1 MRNLQNLILFVT
13 IIAINMFIIAGHISA
28 QEVTS
33 QTYTLTVKPE
43 PADARVRIMNIQPR
57 YHDGIA
63 LALGRYDIEVSQEG
77 YYTYRE
83 WLTLSEDTILPVS
96 LEEINE
102 EALRKRALK
111 AAADKTPLYTFN
123 NNSRDI
129 NRVQFSQSG
138 WYALGAGY
146 NVIRLWD
153 LRTGSNFRS
162 LFGHNGTVQCA
173 SFSPD
178 EQYVVSGG
186 YDNTIR
192 LWSVNSGDLI
202 RILGH
207 HESYVESVAFSPDG
221 KYLASGGLDN
231 LIKLWDMFS
240 HSLIRTFEGHADWIL
255 SVRFSHDGKYIIS
268 GSEDQ
273 SIKLWDVHTGALL
286 KSFYGFRSSAEG
298 AGELIDISPD
308 GKTVIGASTDNT
320 FALWSVET
328 EDIIGRFYGHE
339 ASVTSVKFSPN
350 GQYVASSGMD
360 KVVKVWSLDG
370 RELVTFVGHESGSVC
385 NWVNSVDFSPDGR
398 YIISGGCDDTLKIWV
413 FQE

>member
-1 MRNLQNLILFVT
+1 MRKLGNLILFVAM
-13 IIAINMFIIAGHISA
+13 IIFTVLAITGYVSVQSGIA
-28 QEVTS
+28 
-33 QTYTLTVKPE
+33 QTYTLTVNPD
-43 PADARVRIMNIQPR
+43 PTNARVRIMNIQPR

-63 LALGRYDIEVSQEG
+63 LAPGQYDIEVSQEG

-83 WLTLSEDTILPVS
+83 WITLSADTILPVK
-96 LEEINE
+96 LEKIDE
-102 EALRKRALK
+102 EAIRARELK
-111 AAADKTPLYTFN
+111 AAADKIPLYTFA

-138 WYALGAGY
+138 RYALGAGY

-153 LRTGSNFRS
+153 LRTGSNFNS

-186 YDNTIR
+186 YDGTIR

-207 HESYVESVAFSPDG
+207 HGSYVESVAFSPDG

-231 LIKLWDMFS
+231 LVKLWDMS
-240 HSLIRTFEGHADWIL
+240 SLSLIRTFEGHVDWVL

-273 SIKLWDVHTGALL
+273 SIKLWDAHTGALL
-286 KSFYGFRSSAEG
+286 KAFYGFRSSAEG

-308 GKTVIGASTDNT
+308 GKTIIGVSTDNT

-328 EDIIGRFYGHE
+328 EEIINRFYGH
-339 ASVTSVKFSPN
+339 AVSVTAVKFSPN
-350 GQYVASSGMD
+350 GEYIASSGMD
-360 KVVKVWSLDG
+360 RTVKIWSVDG
-370 RELVTFVGHESGSVC
+370 RELATFVGHESGSVC
-385 NWVNSVDFSPDGR
+385 DWVNSVDFSPDGR
-398 YIISGGCDDTLKIWV
+398 YVISGGCDDTLRVWV